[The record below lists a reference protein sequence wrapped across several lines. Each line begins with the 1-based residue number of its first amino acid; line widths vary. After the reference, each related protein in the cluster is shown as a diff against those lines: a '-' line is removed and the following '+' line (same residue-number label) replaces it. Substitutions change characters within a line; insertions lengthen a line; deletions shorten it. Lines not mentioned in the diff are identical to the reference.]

1 MGAWGY
7 KNFENDTALD
17 WLSEFSENPD
27 ITNIEEIFN
36 YILEQEEFLDSDG
49 SSIGLACAEFILSQ
63 LKLDYQDNIPSGYDL
78 ENIKLNVSKE
88 VVKDAIVS
96 IEKILYFD
104 EHSELRELWEESD
117 DYDNWLQE
125 QKKLSE
131 ALKVYL

>member
-17 WLSEFSENPD
+17 WISEFSESPD
-27 ITNIEEIFN
+27 ISNIEA
-36 YILEQEEFLDSDG
+36 YILEQEEFLDSDE

-63 LKLDYQDNIPSGYDL
+63 LKSDYQDNIPSGYDL
-78 ENIKLNVSKE
+78 ENIKLNISKE
-88 VVKDAIVS
+88 IVKKAVAS

-117 DYDNWLQE
+117 DYDNWVQE
-125 QKKLSE
+125 QNKLSE
-131 ALKVYL
+131 ALKEYL